1 MKLYHALELLGI
13 GPGST
18 EQDLTRAFRDRVKR
32 YHPDSNPD
40 RPEWSNGMMAQLN
53 EAYETVRSHLDEH
66 RSRHGLKERA
76 ERYRARGS
84 SSSPGAGAAREGEGA
99 GFSYPGSRAD
109 EAAETSERPQFYAAY
124 EEPFNPAF
132 LRAFSHATETL
143 LDGVFQYYQYGL
155 QNVHLRAEGNLRT
168 RYRGALRRV
177 RKAIEQLERITSTD
191 QLNRAELER
200 LTLTVRFAHAFHRS
214 MQIDK
219 FFRPASG
226 GFETKAYRHYRRG
239 TELLDDVI
247 GRSLFPTS
255 LGLRNGHPPL
265 AECAQRSEHELL
277 TVVTQFQQSDWS
289 PEAIVKL
296 KLLGSIVE
304 LHSAGILQ
312 TE

>member
-1 MKLYHALELLGI
+1 MTLHHALEMLGI

-18 EQDLTRAFRDRVKR
+18 EQELTRAFRDRVKR

-40 RPEWSNGMMAQLN
+40 RPEWSNTMMAQLN
-53 EAYETVRSHLDEH
+53 SAYETVRSYLDEH
-66 RSRHGLKERA
+66 PTQYGLKERA
-76 ERYRARGS
+76 ERYRNRGGADRNASARSAGTASRRS
-84 SSSPGAGAAREGEGA
+84 SDNTSAASDHPR
-99 GFSYPGSRAD
+99 
-109 EAAETSERPQFYAAY
+109 FYAAY
-124 EEPFNPAF
+124 QEPFNPAF
-132 LRAFSHATETL
+132 LRAFSRATDIL

-155 QNVHLRAEGNLRT
+155 QNVHLRAEGNLRS

-177 RKAIEQLERITSTD
+177 RKALEQLEQITPNE
-191 QLNRAELER
+191 QLNRHESER
-200 LTLTVRFAHAFHRS
+200 VTLTLRFAHAFFRS

-219 FFRPASG
+219 FFTPSSG

-239 TELLDDVI
+239 SELLDDII

-255 LGLRNGHPPL
+255 LGMRNGNPSI
-265 AECAQRSEHELL
+265 AECAHGSEQELL

-296 KLLGSIVE
+296 QLLSSIVE

-312 TE
+312 PE